1 MHEAGRVQQRPHLA
15 WTPALLL
22 LGGLSFLVDIAGI
35 GRALVPAVIASAAA
49 AARSGPRT
57 RASTASTAGA
67 TGATSAGATSTGTA
81 TARAAAITTG
91 VVTRAMGANQAVDGR
106 RQHHVRGK
114 AMRSERLQKQVPINA
129 RRIHTKMRWVTYL
142 NHASGERKLRL
153 GHILTP
159 HLVAWRRDSHACGH
173 DKQRAPRGF
182 DRLGVAATRETFE
195 NTSPWRSERISLRR
209 RHYTFYCCG
218 SPRTRAHFTA
228 GDVHAHLQVSH
239 RLDVHHVLVA
249 YSTSTDT
256 AQSFAVATVIDNK
269 QL

>member
-35 GRALVPAVIASAAA
+35 GRALVPAAIASAAA

-57 RASTASTAGA
+57 RASTASTAGATGA

-195 NTSPWRSERISLRR
+195 ITSPWRSERITSAGVTTHFTVAAPHGRGRISPQATCTRIFRSRTVLTSTMCSLRTLR
-209 RHYTFYCCG
+209 
-218 SPRTRAHFTA
+218 
-228 GDVHAHLQVSH
+228 
-239 RLDVHHVLVA
+239 VL
-249 YSTSTDT
+249 TPL
-256 AQSFAVATVIDNK
+256 NN
-269 QL
+269 LL